1 VGTVAELDSS
11 IAAGKVGADKIL
23 SVLGIF
29 GNNKV
34 GRLLEMKVDRMVRK
48 EMCETRQ
55 HEMNIP

>member
-1 VGTVAELDSS
+1 MVMAAAKVSLGNWSHTVGTIAELDSS

-34 GRLLEMKVDRMVRK
+34 GRLY
-48 EMCETRQ
+48 
-55 HEMNIP
+55 